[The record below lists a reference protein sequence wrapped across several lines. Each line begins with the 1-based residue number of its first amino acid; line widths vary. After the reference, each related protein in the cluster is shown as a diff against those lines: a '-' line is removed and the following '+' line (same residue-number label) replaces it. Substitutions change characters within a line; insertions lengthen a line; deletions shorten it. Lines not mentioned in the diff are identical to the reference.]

1 MSGDGVVSIP
11 LKDAVQTVDKF
22 VVTYRNNAKVPV
34 KILSVDIEAK
44 RWRYEV
50 LGGLD
55 KGKIY
60 SSKFDESQ
68 SVNVYDDSNF
78 VLALLDT

>member
-1 MSGDGVVSIP
+1 MSGDGVASIP
-11 LKDAVQTVDKF
+11 LKDASQLVGKF
-22 VVTYRNNAKVPV
+22 IVVYRNNAKVPV
-34 KILSVDIEAK
+34 KILSVDMEAK
-44 RWRYEV
+44 RWRYEI

>member
-1 MSGDGVVSIP
+1 MSGDGVASIP
-11 LKDAVQTVDKF
+11 LKDAVQTVGKF
-22 VVTYRNNAKVPV
+22 VVAYRNNAKVPV
-34 KILSVDIEAK
+34 KILSVDMEAK